1 LAQGPFRQIET
12 GEQMFIERVV
22 PPELIYKN
30 RSPKRSPRLLKRV
43 PAERSLVNCNHLA
56 TSNTKVPPEETLAER
71 LARKTEHQKRRVGQR
86 YIYNQI
92 KETLREL
99 ALRSYRENM
108 DRYRDGLET
117 PDKGPWSP
125 ARDLRRLEACQSEWI
140 GYKPGC
146 CDSQAVA
153 VPIGCNHRL
162 CPLCNAARLE
172 RYRGPARELL
182 GAMDYP
188 TFLTLTVPNVD
199 KLTRETFDEIH
210 KWWKE
215 FFRSNK
221 AFLRGGLCTIEGTY
235 NRQEKTWHPH
245 LHIVF
250 DAPWPTRGME
260 RADFLTMK
268 RALEFSW
275 LRITSPE
282 ARKVFRRNEYLR
294 WNNETAQHE
303 PGSDWNQKY
312 RRVVDIRPVKNDS
325 SAVYELIKYIS
336 KTNRFVDLP
345 DAVEMFLRAVRGV
358 RVIQTFG
365 SFYNFKMEVPMTKAD
380 LEALAA
386 SGIETVNNPVGAAS
400 FLRCGCGKN
409 EFHRIGVFSM
419 ADVEMGGG
427 GRWLIRLSH
436 ERRRCRGSSTG
447 TYGGE

>member
-1 LAQGPFRQIET
+1 MG
-12 GEQMFIERVV
+12 GQMFIERVV
-22 PPELIYKN
+22 PPELMFRN
-30 RSPKRSPRLLKRV
+30 RSPKRIPRV
-43 PAERSLVNCNHLA
+43 PRKHFAKRSLVNCNHLA
-56 TSNTKVPPEETLAER
+56 TSDTKVLPEETLAER
-71 LARKTEHQKRRVGQR
+71 LARKTENQKRRVGQR

-92 KETLREL
+92 KETLRGL
-99 ALRSYRENM
+99 ALRLYQENM

-117 PDKGPWSP
+117 PDEGPWSP

-140 GYKPGC
+140 GFKPEC

-172 RYRGPARELL
+172 RYRGPARQLL
-182 GAMDYP
+182 EAMEYP
-188 TFLTLTVPNVD
+188 TFLSLTVPNVE
-199 KLTRETFDEIH
+199 KLTRETFDEIRG
-210 KWWKE
+210 WWKE

-221 AFLRGGLCTIEGTY
+221 AFLRGGLYTIEVTY

-245 LHIVF
+245 LHIVLN
-250 DAPWPTRGME
+250 APWPTRGMK
-260 RADFLTMK
+260 RAAFLTMK

-282 ARKVFRRNEYLR
+282 VRKVYRRNEYVR
-294 WNNETAQHE
+294 WNNETSQHE

-312 RRVVDIRPVKNDS
+312 RRVVDIRPVKNNS

-345 DAVEMFLRAVRGV
+345 DAVEMFLRSVRGV

-386 SGIETVNNPVGAAS
+386 SGISTGNIPVGAAS
-400 FLRCGCGKN
+400 FLRCDCGKN

-419 ADVEMGGG
+419 SDVEMDKD
-427 GRWLIRLSH
+427 GRWLIRQSC
-436 ERRRCRGSSTG
+436 ERRRCRGSSTSTEANDG
-447 TYGGE
+447 FH